1 MTATDAPT
9 LDLGQVAVLAEAH
22 TPATGTLTVDVASI
36 DELAPQAGAAGWMI
50 EHEGG
55 IVVFAPIGTP
65 SPEFVDGLVQHIAG
79 QLGLTASDADAATLP
94 APTAASAVGMR
105 TDDGTGV
112 AAYLAPVSSVAP
124 PAAADPISSV
134 AGEPSNGLITLG
146 MLREVPLEVSAEL
159 GRARMSVSEILQLNV
174 GSLVELD
181 RTAGSPV
188 DVVVNG
194 SMIAR
199 GEVVVIDD
207 EYGVRITEI
216 LARVGDSL

>member
-1 MTATDAPT
+1 MTATET
-9 LDLGQVAVLAEAH
+9 SLDLGQIAVIAEAH
-22 TPATGTLTVDVASI
+22 TPAAGSLAVDVTSI
-36 DELAPQAGAAGWMI
+36 DELGPEAGLDGWTI

-55 IVVFAPIGTP
+55 VIVFAPLGTP
-65 SPEFVDGLVQHIAG
+65 APDFVDGLIQHIGG
-79 QLGLTASDADAATLP
+79 QLGLGAAPTPGAEMP
-94 APTAASAVGMR
+94 APTTASAVGMR
-105 TDDGTGV
+105 ADDGSGLAV
-112 AAYLAPVSSVAP
+112 YLAPLSAAP
-124 PAAADPISSV
+124 QPAP
-134 AGEPSNGLITLG
+134 EPDIASAPGGLITLG

-174 GSLVELD
+174 GSIVELD

-194 SMIAR
+194 SLIAR

-216 LARVGDSL
+216 LGRVSDSL

>member
-1 MTATDAPT
+1 MTATET
-9 LDLGQVAVLAEAH
+9 GLDLGQIAVIAEAH
-22 TPATGTLTVDVASI
+22 TPPTGALIVEVTSI
-36 DELAPQAGAAGWMI
+36 DELAPDANVDGWTI
-50 EHEGG
+50 EHEDGV
-55 IVVFAPIGTP
+55 IVFAPLGAP
-65 SPEFVDGLVQHIAG
+65 SPDFVGGLLDHIAG
-79 QLGLTASDADAATLP
+79 QLGAAPVDTPGSAMP

-105 TDDGTGV
+105 SDDGSGLAV
-112 AAYLAPVSSVAP
+112 YLAPLPSAP
-124 PAAADPISSV
+124 QPAPAPDLATAP
-134 AGEPSNGLITLG
+134 GGLITLG

-174 GSLVELD
+174 GSIVELD

-194 SMIAR
+194 SLIAR

-216 LARVGDSL
+216 LGRVSDSL

>member
-1 MTATDAPT
+1 MTATET
-9 LDLGQVAVLAEAH
+9 SLDLGQIAVVAEAH
-22 TPATGTLTVDVASI
+22 APMAGSMTVDVTSI
-36 DELAPQAGAAGWMI
+36 DELAPEAGVAGWTI
-50 EHEGG
+50 ENEGG
-55 IVVFAPIGTP
+55 TVVFAPIGTP
-65 SPEFVDGLVQHIAG
+65 DPAFVQGLLSHIG
-79 QLGLTASDADAATLP
+79 DQLGLPVVETAGPSMP

-105 TDDGTGV
+105 SDDGSGI
-112 AAYLAPVSSVAP
+112 AAYLVSAASMPQPAP
-124 PAAADPISSV
+124 
-134 AGEPSNGLITLG
+134 EPDLASTPNGLITLG

-174 GSLVELD
+174 GSVVELD

-194 SMIAR
+194 SLIAR

-216 LARVGDSL
+216 LGRVSDSL